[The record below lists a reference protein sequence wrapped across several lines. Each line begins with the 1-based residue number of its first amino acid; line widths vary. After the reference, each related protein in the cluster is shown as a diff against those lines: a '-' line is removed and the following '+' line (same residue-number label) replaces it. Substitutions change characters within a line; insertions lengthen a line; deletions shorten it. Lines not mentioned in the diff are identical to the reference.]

1 VDKGSS
7 HNVVQFCLFVFFVPF
22 TVLARAGQEL
32 HQISS
37 IVSFQE
43 FVVDRPNPHSILID
57 NFVSF
62 IGVDFLDRLRAI
74 LFKSNLLPP
83 S

>member
-1 VDKGSS
+1 M
-7 HNVVQFCLFVFFVPF
+7 PF

-43 FVVDRPNPHSILID
+43 FVVDRPNPQSILID
-57 NFVSF
+57 NFVSS
-62 IGVDFLDRLRAI
+62 IGVDFLNHIRAI
-74 LFKSNLLPP
+74 PFGEEFAAYAF
-83 S
+83 